1 MPQAPGRSGA
11 GAGVALVAC
20 TALLS
25 AGCGAAGASSG
36 DVSVRDSA
44 GIRIVEL
51 TGLLASPVGWAVAAS
66 PAVVIG
72 GDTDDE
78 RAQLV
83 RVAGAARRS
92 DGRIVVADG
101 GGPALLLFDAD
112 GTPVG
117 AFGRSGG
124 GPGEFLT
131 PMLVGLLPG
140 DSALVHDQRQG
151 RFTVV
156 TPEMTLGR
164 MFTGEQGA
172 FPEAMLPDGLLAVR
186 VRGAGFV
193 DTPTSG
199 VYDGASPLLFM
210 GREGALLDTLG
221 TFPRRATYMR
231 IAESSINLLR
241 MPFGTET
248 SYATTR
254 DRLHLGTGASFEIL
268 SFDRAGDLARILRAD
283 VPGRPVTDADLAR
296 YTEAAVA
303 RAPEPA
309 RAGIRTMYREV
320 PVPEHMPAHGA
331 LMTDAAGNL
340 WVQRYRF
347 ADEPSTWAVFD
358 PDSAPLGTIAT
369 PDGVT
374 LLEIGEDYILGGGAD
389 ELDRPYVGVWSLERV
404 PRGVIGA

>member
-1 MPQAPGRSGA
+1 MPPAGGLSGA
-11 GAGVALVAC
+11 AGVALLVG
-20 TALLS
+20 TALLTT
-25 AGCGAAGASSG
+25 GCGAAGASE

-51 TGLLASPVGWAVAAS
+51 SGLPASPIGWVVAAS
-66 PAVVIG
+66 PAVVFG

-112 GTPVG
+112 GTPAG

-164 MFTGEQGA
+164 MFTAEDQGA
-172 FPEAMLPDGLLAVR
+172 FPVAMLPDGLLAVR
-186 VRGAGFV
+186 VRGAGFG
-193 DTPTSG
+193 DTPASG
-199 VYDGASPLLFM
+199 VYDGASPLVFM

-268 SFDRAGDLARILRAD
+268 SFGRAGALARILRAD
-283 VPGRPVTDADLAR
+283 VPGRPVTDQDLAR

-309 RAGIRTMYREV
+309 RPGIRTMYREV
-320 PVPEHMPAHGA
+320 PVPEHTPAHGA
-331 LMTDAAGNL
+331 LVTDAAGNL

-358 PDSAPLGTIAT
+358 PDGAPLGTVTT

-374 LLEIGEDYILGGGAD
+374 LLEIGDEYILGAGAD

-404 PRGVIGA
+404 PGA